1 MHSIYKSKFLKERRV
16 MKNRVYEMIRS
27 TTSLNTEE
35 FSEYVEKCRR
45 FAEEQGMIIP
55 DPNEVNLSAN

>member
-1 MHSIYKSKFLKERRV
+1 
-16 MKNRVYEMIRS
+16 MIRS

-45 FAEEQGMIIP
+45 FTEEQGMIIP
-55 DPNEVNLSAN
+55 DPNEVNLSAH